1 MKVLTTKNQYRRGF
15 HMNSITQEA
24 KKRQA
29 VVKCAIKKGKSRAS
43 AIYGVSLSSVKR
55 WCKRYDGTW
64 QSLKEKSHRPYS
76 HPNQHT
82 KAEEELIRKCFLR
95 KYQRY
100 GWDGVYDEA
109 VKNGYERSFS
119 GMIHAAKRIGLGSEP
134 KEKKPSRKNDRR
146 YPELLMP
153 GEKVQIDVKEVPY
166 NCLRGTLKR
175 DGKHLYQWT
184 AIDECTR
191 IRFIYGF
198 EEHTPENTVKFL
210 EMLIKAFPFK
220 IKTIQTD
227 NGTEFT
233 YKYISDDKECPLDK
247 RLKELGIEHVLI
259 PPRTPWHNGKVE
271 RSHRND
277 QRYFYDW
284 EHFRSVEELN
294 DKLKEHLKWSNNKT
308 MRTLSRKSPAQLLQE
323 KLTQGSVIA

>member
-1 MKVLTTKNQYRRGF
+1 
-15 HMNSITQEA
+15 MNIITQEA

-29 VVKCAIKKGKSRAS
+29 VVKLANRKGKSYAS
-43 AIYGVSLSSVKR
+43 RMYGVSLSSVKR

-64 QSLKEKSHRPYS
+64 RSLKERSHRPHS
-76 HPNQHT
+76 HPKQHT
-82 KAEEELIRKCFLR
+82 EAEEQLILKCFQDKFL
-95 KYQRY
+95 RY

-109 VKNGYERSFS
+109 VNNGYTRSFS
-119 GMIHAAKRIGLGSEP
+119 GMVYAAKRMGLVSMPNSE
-134 KEKKPSRKNDRR
+134 KSQRKHDRR
-146 YPELLMP
+146 YPKLLVP

-166 NCLRGTLKR
+166 CCLRGALKR
-175 DGKHLYQWT
+175 DRKHLYQWT

-198 EEHTPENTVKFL
+198 DEHTPENTVEFFR
-210 EMLIKAFPFK
+210 MLQKVFPFK
-220 IKTIQTD
+220 IQTIQTD

-233 YKYISDDKECPLDK
+233 YKYISEDKECPFDTVLRK
-247 RLKELGIEHVLI
+247 AGVEHKLI

-284 EHFRSVEELN
+284 EHFKSLDEFN
-294 DKLKEHLKWSNNKT
+294 QKLAEHLVWSNNKT
-308 MRTLSRKSPAQLLQE
+308 MRTLGRKSPVQLLRE
-323 KLTQGSVIA
+323 KLSSLAEN